1 MKTTPRCRN
10 SPISQNQILVN
21 TFSEIS
27 PEGYNAQ
34 SKEFAFSEI
43 SPEGYNAQ
51 SKEFVKGF
59 FEKIFCLPQAQ
70 NESLVKSILKISFD
84 LSEHIRDGGG

>member
-1 MKTTPRCRN
+1 METTSRCRN

-34 SKEFAFSEI
+34 SKEF
-43 SPEGYNAQ
+43 
-51 SKEFVKGF
+51 VKGV
-59 FEKIFCLPQAQ
+59 FEKNYVIPQAQ
-70 NESLVKSILKISFD
+70 NEPLVKSILKISFD
-84 LSEHIRDGGG
+84 LSDYIKGGGS

>member
-34 SKEFAFSEI
+34 SKEF
-43 SPEGYNAQ
+43 
-51 SKEFVKGF
+51 VKGV
-59 FEKIFCLPQAQ
+59 FEKNFCLPQAQ
-70 NESLVKSILKISFD
+70 NEPIVKSILKISFD
-84 LSEHIRDGGG
+84 LSDHIRDGGS

>member
-1 MKTTPRCRN
+1 MKTTTRCRN

-21 TFSEIS
+21 TF
-27 PEGYNAQ
+27 P
-34 SKEFAFSEI
+34 EI

-59 FEKIFCLPQAQ
+59 FEKNFCLPQAQ

-84 LSEHIRDGGG
+84 LSDHVRDGGS

>member
-34 SKEFAFSEI
+34 SKEF
-43 SPEGYNAQ
+43 
-51 SKEFVKGF
+51 VKGV
-59 FEKIFCLPQAQ
+59 FEKKYVIPQAQ
-70 NESLVKSILKISFD
+70 NEPLVKSILKISFD
-84 LSEHIRDGGG
+84 LSDYIKGGGS

>member
-27 PEGYNAQ
+27 PD
-34 SKEFAFSEI
+34 
-43 SPEGYNAQ
+43 GYNAQ

-59 FEKIFCLPQAQ
+59 
-70 NESLVKSILKISFD
+70 LKKF
-84 LSEHIRDGGG
+84 LSPSSTK

>member
-1 MKTTPRCRN
+1 METTPRCRN

-34 SKEFAFSEI
+34 SKEF
-43 SPEGYNAQ
+43 
-51 SKEFVKGF
+51 VKGV
-59 FEKIFCLPQAQ
+59 FEKNFCLPQAQ

-84 LSEHIRDGGG
+84 LSDLVRDGGS

>member
-21 TFSEIS
+21 TL
-27 PEGYNAQ
+27 
-34 SKEFAFSEI
+34 SEI

-51 SKEFVKGF
+51 SKEFVKGV
-59 FEKIFCLPQAQ
+59 FEKNFWLSQAQ
-70 NESLVKSILKISFD
+70 NEPLVKSILKISFD
-84 LSEHIRDGGG
+84 ISEHIRDGGS

>member
-21 TFSEIS
+21 TLSEIS

-34 SKEFAFSEI
+34 
-43 SPEGYNAQ
+43 N
-51 SKEFVKGF
+51 KEFVKGV
-59 FEKIFCLPQAQ
+59 FEKNFCLSHAQ
-70 NESLVKSILKISFD
+70 NGPLVKSILKISFD
-84 LSEHIRDGGG
+84 LSDHVRDGGS

>member
-34 SKEFAFSEI
+34 SKEF
-43 SPEGYNAQ
+43 
-51 SKEFVKGF
+51 VKGV
-59 FEKIFCLPQAQ
+59 FEKKYVIPQAQ
-70 NESLVKSILKISFD
+70 NEPLVKSILKISFD

>member
-1 MKTTPRCRN
+1 MKTISRCRN

-27 PEGYNAQ
+27 LEV
-34 SKEFAFSEI
+34 
-43 SPEGYNAQ
+43 YNAQ
-51 SKEFVKGF
+51 SKEFVKGV
-59 FEKIFCLPQAQ
+59 FEKFFCIPQVQ

-84 LSEHIRDGGG
+84 LSDHIRDGGSCGIL